1 MRTIKFSIDGLIGVR
16 VSSIVNEAIRA
27 ISRQFFFLLL
37 EDFERT
43 KTQINQNQ
51 PVKTKINEQNTTKAT
66 VLCAHKRF

>member
-1 MRTIKFSIDGLIGVR
+1 MRKIKFSIDGLIGVR

-51 PVKTKINEQNTTKAT
+51 PVKTKIN
-66 VLCAHKRF
+66 

>member
-1 MRTIKFSIDGLIGVR
+1 MRKIKFSIDGLIGVR

-51 PVKTKINEQNTTKAT
+51 PIKTKINEKNTTKAT